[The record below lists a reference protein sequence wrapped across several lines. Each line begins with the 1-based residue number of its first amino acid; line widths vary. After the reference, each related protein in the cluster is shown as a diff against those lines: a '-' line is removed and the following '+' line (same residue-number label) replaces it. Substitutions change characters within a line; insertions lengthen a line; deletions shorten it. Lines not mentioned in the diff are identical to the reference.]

1 MNKHAL
7 YLSYDGMTDPLGQS
21 QVLPYIIGLQQKG
34 IAFTLISFEKIERFK
49 EEGAAIKRICVT
61 HNIDWRPFFY
71 TKRPKV
77 LSTLFDLIKIYPVI
91 KRLMKTKKV
100 DLVHCRSYITALIG
114 LRLKR
119 KYGIKFIFDMRGF
132 WVDERVEGGIWNLKN
147 PVFSIIYRFFK
158 QKEKA
163 FLCESDAIV
172 SLTHNGKDELLS
184 WSLKKV
190 DNNKINVIPCCVD
203 LEKFNPN
210 IINQIETESLKKVLN
225 LQEHFVVGY
234 VGSIGTWYL
243 LEEMLRFFKSIEQD
257 NNPIFLFL
265 TKDPAS
271 NIYAQAEK
279 LNIPIEQIRVLPV
292 KHKEVPLYLT
302 LFDCSVFF
310 IRSSFS
316 KKASSPTKQGELMAM
331 GIPIIC
337 NDGVG
342 DSATIIRDYQAGQ
355 VMKSKNNHE
364 VIVDPL
370 SLTMFDKTATIQ
382 GAHSYFDLA
391 SGVERYW
398 DIYQKL
404 VRE

>member
-1 MNKHAL
+1 
-7 YLSYDGMTDPLGQS
+7 
-21 QVLPYIIGLQQKG
+21 
-34 IAFTLISFEKIERFK
+34 
-49 EEGAAIKRICVT
+49 
-61 HNIDWRPFFY
+61 
-71 TKRPKV
+71 
-77 LSTLFDLIKIYPVI
+77 
-91 KRLMKTKKV
+91 
-100 DLVHCRSYITALIG
+100 
-114 LRLKR
+114 
-119 KYGIKFIFDMRGF
+119 MRGF

-172 SLTHNGKDELLS
+172 SLTHNGKEELLS
-184 WSLKKV
+184 WSLNKV
-190 DNNKINVIPCCVD
+190 DANKINVIPCCVD

-210 IINQIETESLKKVLN
+210 IINQIETEALKKALK
-225 LQEHFVVGY
+225 LQGQFIVGY

-243 LEEMLRFFKSIEQD
+243 LDEMLRFYKSIEQE
-257 NNPIFLFL
+257 NNPVFLFL

-279 LNIPIEQIRVLPV
+279 LNIPIEQIRVLQV

-391 SGVERYW
+391 SGVEHYW